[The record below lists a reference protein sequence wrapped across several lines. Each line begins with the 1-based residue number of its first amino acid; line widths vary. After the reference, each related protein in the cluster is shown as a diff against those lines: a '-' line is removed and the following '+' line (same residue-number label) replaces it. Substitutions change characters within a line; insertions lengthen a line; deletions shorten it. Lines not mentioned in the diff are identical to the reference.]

1 MEIEEVITYHIPKQD
16 DVSPISVFI
25 INHDKGNFEVTITHR
40 GCAWTA
46 RLFTHWEKEVEKFI
60 STHASVDSLVHS
72 FSRNQTSKEEK
83 LVRPV
88 IEAVRKYFKSI
99 EVANYKA
106 PEGFVLVSS
115 PELLDLILIINQI
128 DLLTTE
134 NRPETVSSHLVS
146 LGNRI
151 QDMIKALEQSY
162 EQ

>member
-1 MEIEEVITYHIPKQD
+1 METKEVITYHIPKQD

-106 PEGFVLVSS
+106 PEGFVLVST
-115 PELLDLILIINQI
+115 PELLDLILVINQI

-134 NRPETVSSHLVS
+134 NRPQAVSSYLVS
-146 LGNRI
+146 LGTRI
-151 QDMIKALEQSY
+151 QEMIKALEQSY

>member
-1 MEIEEVITYHIPKQD
+1 METKEVTTHHIPKQD
-16 DVSPISVFI
+16 DMGSIDVFI
-25 INHDKGNFEVTITHR
+25 INSGEGRFEVTISHR
-40 GCAWTA
+40 GCSWTA

-60 STHASVDSLVHS
+60 STHESIYSLVSS
-72 FSRNQTSKEEK
+72 FSRNRTSKEEK

-88 IEAVRKYFKSI
+88 IESIRKYFKSI
-99 EVANYKA
+99 EIENYKA

-115 PELLDLILIINQI
+115 PELLDLILMINQI

-134 NRPETVSSHLVS
+134 NRPEAVSSHLVS

-162 EQ
+162 D

>member
-60 STHASVDSLVHS
+60 STHESIYSLVSS
-72 FSRNQTSKEEK
+72 FSRNRTSKEEK

-88 IEAVRKYFKSI
+88 IESIRKYFKSI
-99 EVANYKA
+99 EIENYKA

-115 PELLDLILIINQI
+115 PELLDLILMINQI

-134 NRPETVSSHLVS
+134 NRPPAVSSYLVS
-146 LGNRI
+146 LGTRI
-151 QDMIKALEQSY
+151 QEMIKALEQSY
-162 EQ
+162 D

>member
-60 STHASVDSLVHS
+60 STHASIDSLVHS

-115 PELLDLILIINQI
+115 SELSDLTWMIDQI
-128 DLLTTE
+128 DLLTTG
-134 NRPETVSSHLVS
+134 NRPGTVDSYFVS

-151 QDMIKALEQSY
+151 QDMTKALEQSY

>member
-1 MEIEEVITYHIPKQD
+1 METKEVSTHHIPKQD
-16 DVSPISVFI
+16 DVGPINVFI
-25 INHDKGNFEVTITHR
+25 INSGEGNFEVTITHW

-60 STHASVDSLVHS
+60 STHASIDSLVNS
-72 FSRNQTSKEEK
+72 FSRNRTSKEEK

-115 PELLDLILIINQI
+115 PELLDLILMINQI

-134 NRPETVSSHLVS
+134 NRPAAVSSYLAS
-146 LGNRI
+146 IGTRI
-151 QDMIKALEQSY
+151 QEMFEAQEQSHD
-162 EQ
+162 

>member
-16 DVSPISVFI
+16 DVGPIGVFI
-25 INHDKGNFEVTITHR
+25 INHDKGDFEVTITHR

-60 STHASVDSLVHS
+60 STHESVYSLVIS
-72 FSRNQTSKEEK
+72 FSRNQTKKEVM
-83 LVRPV
+83 LVKPV

-106 PEGFVLVSS
+106 PEGFVLVST
-115 PELLDLILIINQI
+115 PELLDLILVINQI

-134 NRPETVSSHLVS
+134 NRPAAVSSHLVS

-151 QDMIKALEQSY
+151 QDMIKVLEQSY

>member
-1 MEIEEVITYHIPKQD
+1 METEEVITYHIPKQD
-16 DVSPISVFI
+16 NVSPISVFI

-46 RLFTHWEKEVEKFI
+46 RLLTHWEKEVEKFI

-88 IEAVRKYFKSI
+88 IESIRKYFKSI
-99 EVANYKA
+99 EVANYKT

-115 PELLDLILIINQI
+115 PQLSDLMWMIDQI
-128 DLLTTE
+128 DLLTTG
-134 NRPETVSSHLVS
+134 NRPGTVDSYLVS
-146 LGNRI
+146 LGTRI
-151 QDMIKALEQSY
+151 QEMIKALEQSHD
-162 EQ
+162 

>member
-1 MEIEEVITYHIPKQD
+1 METKEVTTHHIPKQD
-16 DVSPISVFI
+16 DVGPIDVFI
-25 INHDKGNFEVTITHR
+25 INSSEGRFDVTISYR
-40 GCAWTA
+40 DYAWTA

-60 STHASVDSLVHS
+60 STHASVASLVNS

-115 PELLDLILIINQI
+115 PELLDLILMINQI

-134 NRPETVSSHLVS
+134 NRPPAVSSYLVS
-146 LGNRI
+146 LGTRI
-151 QDMIKALEQSY
+151 QEMIKALEQSY
-162 EQ
+162 D

>member
-1 MEIEEVITYHIPKQD
+1 METKEVSTHHIPKQD
-16 DVSPISVFI
+16 DTGPIDVFI
-25 INHDKGNFEVTITHR
+25 INSGEGNFEVTISYR
-40 GCAWTA
+40 DYAWTA

-60 STHASVDSLVHS
+60 STHASVYSLVRS

-83 LVRPV
+83 LVKPV

-115 PELLDLILIINQI
+115 PELSDLMWMIDQI
-128 DLLTTE
+128 DLLTTG
-134 NRPETVSSHLVS
+134 NRPGTVDSYLVS

-151 QDMIKALEQSY
+151 QDMIKALEQSHD
-162 EQ
+162 

>member
-1 MEIEEVITYHIPKQD
+1 METEEVITYHIPKQD

-46 RLFTHWEKEVEKFI
+46 RLLTHWEKEVEKFI
-60 STHASVDSLVHS
+60 STYASIDSLVHS

-88 IEAVRKYFKSI
+88 IESIRKYFKSI

-134 NRPETVSSHLVS
+134 NRPEAVSSHLVS

>member
-1 MEIEEVITYHIPKQD
+1 METEEVITYHIPKQD

-46 RLFTHWEKEVEKFI
+46 RLLTHWEKEVEKFI

-88 IEAVRKYFKSI
+88 IESIRKYFKSI

-134 NRPETVSSHLVS
+134 NRSEAVSSHLVS